1 MDVGEESLVVKVTLR
16 AGHAMNYHS
25 HAHRA
30 EVWTVVRGRGE
41 VLIDGVRRAIGVGD
55 VVHLPPGCKHTA
67 AAAEDM
73 TLIEVQ
79 MGKEISREDKIKWEA
94 PEDVDDPAN
103 GKRGG
108 RL

>member
-1 MDVGEESLVVKVTLR
+1 MVD
-16 AGHAMNYHS
+16 
-25 HAHRA
+25 
-30 EVWTVVRGRGE
+30 
-41 VLIDGVRRAIGVGD
+41 
-55 VVHLPPGCKHTA
+55 LPVGCKHSI

-79 MGKEISREDKIKWEA
+79 MGKEISREDKIKWEV
-94 PEDVDDPAN
+94 PEDVDDPVN